1 MKVWGN
7 HLTPIVSTD
16 HWLLEVKATSGTYIY
31 LPTDSC
37 LSGKTDVSHQF
48 LKKTCVP
55 GHIPSTRSKCSH
67 DHSPYT
73 PHVFHWFIFILP
85 SYQISVISRLE
96 EMYELQIPL
105 NRCQIFLKMRL
116 LFAACCQTAICY
128 RCSPTK
134 SRPLLTDLNRQKR
147 NSPSERAAFGR
158 WC

>member
-1 MKVWGN
+1 MRKSSNTYSIYWS
-7 HLTPIVSTD
+7 LTSWSESNIWNLYISSN
-16 HWLLEVKATSGTYIY
+16 WLLPEWKNWCVAS
-31 LPTDSC
+31 
-37 LSGKTDVSHQF
+37 V

-116 LFAACCQTAICY
+116 LFAACCQTAFCY

-134 SRPLLTDLNRQKR
+134 SRPLLTNLNRQKR